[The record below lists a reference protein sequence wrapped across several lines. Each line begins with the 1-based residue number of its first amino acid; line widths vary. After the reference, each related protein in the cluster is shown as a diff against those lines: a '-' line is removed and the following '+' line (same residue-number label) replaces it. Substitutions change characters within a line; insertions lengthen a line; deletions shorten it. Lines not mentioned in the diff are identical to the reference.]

1 MAEEDHPRLL
11 VVEDDDELAGMLS
24 ELLRHEG
31 YLVDVATNGHRG
43 LHLGLSRRY
52 QVMVLDRRLPALGGL
67 EVLIRLRRHG
77 VTARA
82 LVLSALG
89 DVVDRVDGLNAGA
102 DDYLAKPFEVD
113 ELVARVRALARRF
126 LDEAQLVPVGTGYL
140 DVTRHQVALPDGRRV
155 ALSRREFQLLRT
167 LAVRPA
173 AVHPRDQL
181 RTSVFAD
188 TSSESIVDTYVY
200 YLRRKLGNAVVRTVR
215 GFGYQIGAL

>member
-1 MAEEDHPRLL
+1 MAEGDSPRLL
-11 VVEDDDELAGMLS
+11 VVEDDDELADMLS
-24 ELLRHEG
+24 ELLGHEG
-31 YLVDVATNGHRG
+31 YTVDVAADGHRG

-52 QVMVLDRRLPALGGL
+52 DVMVIDRRLPALGGL

-89 DVVDRVDGLNAGA
+89 EVVDRVDGLNAGA

-126 LDEAQLVPVGTGYL
+126 LDEAQLVPVGAAYL
-140 DVTRHQVALPDGRRV
+140 DVTQHQVALPDGRRV
-155 ALSRREFQLLRT
+155 ALSHREFQLLRT
-167 LAVRPA
+167 LAIRPA
-173 AVHPRDQL
+173 AVHPREQL
-181 RTSVFAD
+181 RSRVFAE
-188 TSSESIVDTYVY
+188 TSSSSIVDTYVY
-200 YLRRKLGNAVVRTVR
+200 YLRRKLGTAVVRTVR